1 MGISNKEAQRVMF
14 ERESLSLM
22 YDIVINLMKII
33 WLAKRP
39 LQIFLGQLLFGVA
52 EYFAGRTFFDHFA

>member
-1 MGISNKEAQRVMF
+1 MF

-33 WLAKRP
+33 WLAKLP
-39 LQIFLGQLLFGVA
+39 LQIFLVHSCLGLPNTSL
-52 EYFAGRTFFDHFA
+52 AGPSSITSPRYIKTT